1 LETAA
6 LEGQGDGKCKTISI
20 AFAEHLLLRILKLLY
35 QFLILKLMQSFIP
48 QINLKAKEPFPWAW
62 YLVCNYIVNIHE
74 GLCDPKSEI
83 WSQGISN
90 TKSVDKSLK
99 ATFLANM
106 EMKVGL
112 VVGDALQ
119 LVTK

>member
-6 LEGQGDGKCKTISI
+6 LEGQVEGKCKKIAI
-20 AFAEHLLLRILKLLY
+20 AFAEHLLLRVFKLLY
-35 QFLILKLMQSFIP
+35 QFLILKLMQSGIP
-48 QINLKAKEPFPWAW
+48 QINLKAKDPFPWAW
-62 YLVCNYIVNIHE
+62 YLVCNYIVNIHVGVCE
-74 GLCDPKSEI
+74 PKPEI
-83 WSQGISN
+83 WTQGISN

-99 ATFLANM
+99 ATFPVNM

-112 VVGDALQ
+112 VVSEAFQ

>member
-1 LETAA
+1 METAA
-6 LEGQGDGKCKTISI
+6 LEVQVEGKCKTISI
-20 AFAEHLLLRILKLLY
+20 AFAEHLLLRDFKLLY
-35 QFLILKLMQSFIP
+35 QFLILKLMQSGIP
-48 QINLKAKEPFPWAW
+48 HIKLKAKDPFPWAW

-74 GLCDPKSEI
+74 GVCELKLQI
-83 WSQGISN
+83 WTQGISN

-99 ATFLANM
+99 ATFLVNM

-112 VVGDALQ
+112 VVSDAFQ